1 MTRFRFVR
9 TAARLAV
16 CTALTAAVGLTS
28 AHAQDITAPG
38 NPITPTSTNSPG
50 SGNENA
56 NRAIDN
62 QALTKYLNFDEL
74 NAGFTVTPSTVG
86 VPVVG
91 LGLMSANDAPERD
104 PSSYTL
110 EGSNDGVNF
119 TPISSGPVGPF
130 AVRRELQQIPFSNS
144 ATYLHYRVRFPT
156 VANSATANSMQI
168 AEVQLLRA
176 LDLTVPSSPIVGSSG
191 NIPGPGEDA
200 SKAIDNRI
208 DTKYLNF
215 DKLNTGFTVQA
226 NGGIPSIV
234 TGIGLTSANDVPARD
249 PASYLLEGS
258 HDGVTFTLI
267 SSGAVAPFATRL
279 TSQDILFANTTAY
292 STYRLTFPTV
302 ANEATANSMQIA
314 EVQLY
319 GSPIPEPSTFA
330 LAAMGAAGLLV
341 WRRRRKG

>member
-16 CTALTAAVGLTS
+16 CSALSAAVGLTS

-38 NPITPTSTNSPG
+38 DPIVGTSTNTPG
-50 SGNENA
+50 AEGVA
-56 NRAIDN
+56 NSIDN
-62 QALTKYLNFDEL
+62 RINTKYLNFDRL
-74 NAGFTVTPSTVG
+74 NTGFTVTPSTIG

-91 LGLMSANDAPERD
+91 LGLISANDAVERD

-119 TPISSGPVGPF
+119 TPISSGAVAPF
-130 AVRRELQQIPFSNS
+130 GARFEIQQIPIANT
-144 ATYLHYRVRFPT
+144 ATYSQYRVVFPT
-156 VANSATANSMQI
+156 VVGPGGNSMQI

-176 LDLTVPSSPIVGSSG
+176 LDLTTPASEIIPSSANHPA
-191 NIPGPGEDA
+191 GEDVT
-200 SKAIDNRI
+200 KIIDNRAN
-208 DTKYLNF
+208 TKYLNF

-234 TGIGLTSANDVPARD
+234 KGIGLVAASDAPERD
-249 PASYLLEGS
+249 PTSYILEGS
-258 HDGVTFTLI
+258 DDGAMFTVI
-267 SSGAVAPFATRL
+267 SSGAIAPFAARFAT
-279 TSQDILFANTTAY
+279 QDILFENSASY
-292 STYRLTFPTV
+292 SIYRMTFPTV
-302 ANEATANSMQIA
+302 GNAATANSMQIA

-319 GSPIPEPSTFA
+319 GLPIPEPSTFA

-341 WRRRRKG
+341 WRRRKG